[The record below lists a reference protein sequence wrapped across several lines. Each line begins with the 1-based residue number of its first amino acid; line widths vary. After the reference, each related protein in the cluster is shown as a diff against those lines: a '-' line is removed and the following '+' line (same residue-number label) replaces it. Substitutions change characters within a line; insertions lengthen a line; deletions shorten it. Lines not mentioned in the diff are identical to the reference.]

1 MSERLEKV
9 SLLNGDVVSFS
20 DIWTVHPMPVNGM
33 SDEELSS
40 VDISEG
46 EQRFGPNGETLRI
59 LIDETLKY
67 MDLFHGRPYRFGQ
80 RIAVVVEN
88 VQ

>member
-46 EQRFGPNGETLRI
+46 EQRFGPNGETLREMI
-59 LIDETLKY
+59 RNVYHCKTSEEEE
-67 MDLFHGRPYRFGQ
+67 RFL
-80 RIAVVVEN
+80 RRYLAS
-88 VQ
+88 